1 MTIPDRIS
9 SPSAHSLLD
18 ILQDIAHHVHLEEN
32 GTISHPV
39 HGSVQPDD
47 RFQSLP
53 PVLQQ
58 RFLSLQLRNFL
69 YDIYFSGSHS
79 TAACCFADTARVDAP
94 LENNRAWGL
103 NLDFFT
109 ALHESNQGQGFGDP
123 DWQVI
128 GQDDDGLVAVQ
139 KQELTL
145 HLIPAQHLDP
155 IEQSTEIGATVTI
168 KMPHNRLQNG
178 CYIAIG
184 NAGLMESE
192 ETQQVNIFFNVAAAG
207 AASLM
212 RDLTT
217 HLNAQQIP
225 FTFKLPYNPLDYDR
239 QDTASLSFLK
249 PYYPIVWQALSSLSA
264 ETQSHL
270 RPFLPFC
277 TKPIAPGIAL
287 AEEPDSK
294 FSAQETFGT
303 HRCQLIANGLL
314 AAQQQSESA
323 AEFRLVEILNQFY
336 GSALELEYAYLNA
349 GSEDIYFEMRQS

>member
-9 SPSAHSLLD
+9 PPSVYSLLD
-18 ILQDIAHHVHLEEN
+18 VLQDIAHHVHLEE
-32 GTISHPV
+32 GGSISHPI

-47 RFQSLP
+47 RFQTLP
-53 PVLQQ
+53 PILQQ

-69 YDIYFSGSHS
+69 YDIYFSGSHA
-79 TAACCFADTARVDAP
+79 TAAIATP

-103 NLDFFT
+103 HLDFFA

-128 GQDDDGLVAVQ
+128 GQDDDGLVAVK

-145 HLIPAQHLDP
+145 HLIPDQHLAP
-155 IEQSTEIGATVTI
+155 IEQSTEIGATVTV
-168 KMPHNRLQNG
+168 KMPRNRLQNG

-184 NAGLMESE
+184 NAGLTDSE
-192 ETQQVNIFFNVAAAG
+192 EAQQVNIFFNVAAAG
-207 AASLM
+207 AAFLM

-217 HLNAQQIP
+217 HFNTQQIP
-225 FTFKLPYNPLDYDR
+225 FTFKLPYDPLDYDR
-239 QDTASLSFLK
+239 QDTATLSFYK
-249 PYYPIVWQALSSLSA
+249 PHYPTVWQALSTLSA

-270 RPFLPFC
+270 RPARPFC

-314 AAQQQSESA
+314 AAHQQAESA
-323 AEFRLVEILNQFY
+323 AEFRLVAILNQFY
-336 GSALELEYAYLNA
+336 ESALELEYAHLNA
-349 GSEDIYFEMRQS
+349 GSEDIYFELRQS